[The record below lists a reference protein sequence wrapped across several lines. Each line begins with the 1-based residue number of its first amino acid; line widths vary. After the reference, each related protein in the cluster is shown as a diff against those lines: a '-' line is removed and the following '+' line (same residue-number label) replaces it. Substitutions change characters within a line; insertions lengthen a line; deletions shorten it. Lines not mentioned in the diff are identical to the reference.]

1 MSLWNKAALCA
12 ALTFAGPAL
21 AEDPISAIDWLS
33 DVIRV
38 PSPVIPREPASS
50 PAETETI
57 AVTPLEDVS
66 VDAVGLLP
74 LRVTGLPRDF
84 WADTPSAELARLLS
98 AQRPALPRPAQR
110 LLKQLLLA
118 ELDPP
123 ADSSADHLLFLARI
137 DTLLRFGALQEAQ
150 ALVERAGPTD
160 DPEIFRR
167 WFDMSLLLGDENRAC
182 AAMRAAPDIAPT
194 FSARIFCL
202 ARGGDWPAA
211 ALSLETA
218 RALGYVT
225 EAEDLLMA
233 RFLDP
238 ELFEGEPIATPPR
251 PLTPL
256 SYKMLSALAE
266 APPASTLPL
275 AFNHAL
281 LSQNNG
287 WKPRIEAAE
296 RLVRTGG
303 ITPSELF
310 SIYNEREPAASGGVW
325 DRVSAVQDLDVALL
339 AGETGLVAE
348 RIVKA
353 DTQMRNAGLEPA
365 FAEYYGPRAARL
377 ALSGEAQ
384 AVAERLVLQ
393 TASAPSFARR
403 VHSDL
408 YSAIA
413 AGKAPEQPP
422 DDLDAAAIASIFDA
436 DGPRDPDFSK
446 LIEKGN
452 RGEAALRAL
461 ATLSRTSPESDDVA
475 GALGALRD
483 LGFERTTRESAL
495 AFLLS
500 REDV

>member
-1 MSLWNKAALCA
+1 MSLWNKVVLCA
-12 ALTFAGPAL
+12 ALIVPCAAQ

-38 PSPVIPREPASS
+38 PVPALPDEPPASS
-50 PAETETI
+50 AETETI
-57 AVTPLEDVS
+57 SVTPLEDVS

-74 LRVTGLPRDF
+74 LQVTGLPRDF
-84 WADTPSAELARLLS
+84 WSDTQSAELARLLA
-98 AQRPALPRPAQR
+98 AQRTSLPRPSQR

-123 ADSSADHLLFLARI
+123 ADSSSDHLLFLARI

-167 WFDMSLLLGDENRAC
+167 WFDISLLLGDENRAC

-238 ELFEGEPIATPPR
+238 ELFEGEPLATPPR
-251 PLTPL
+251 PMTPL
-256 SYKMLSALAE
+256 SYKMLSALGE
-266 APPASTLPL
+266 APPASTMPL

-281 LSQNNG
+281 LSLNNG

-310 SIYNEREPAASGGVW
+310 SIYTERQPAASGGVW

-339 AGETGLVAE
+339 AGETGLVAD
-348 RIVKA
+348 RIIDA
-353 DTQMRNAGLEPA
+353 DTQMRRAGLEPA

-377 ALSGEAQ
+377 ALGGDAQ
-384 AVAERLVLQ
+384 RVAERLVLQ
-393 TASAPSFARR
+393 TPSAPSFARR
-403 VHSDL
+403 VHSGL

-413 AGKAPEQPP
+413 SGDAPDNPPGDAYASTVAGVF
-422 DDLDAAAIASIFDA
+422 DD
-436 DGPRDPDFSK
+436 DGPRDANYSK
-446 LIEKGN
+446 LIAKGN

-461 ATLSRTSPESDDVA
+461 ATLSQSALEADDVA

-483 LGFERTTRESAL
+483 LGFERTARESAL
-495 AFLLS
+495 AILLA
-500 REDV
+500 RDGE